1 MNTLVLHVI
10 TGFESLSRRLIQM
23 TLTVNGMKNWF
34 FTKKNNAR
42 NTYMKDIV
50 KLEEETGQRM
60 KSMEDHLMSMNPTEK
75 KKETQRHLLCEQLSK
90 GTRTVVT
97 VQFSTKTITKDKT
110 AQNQEDCEQSEGLQ
124 PNSPANKHKTKL

>member
-1 MNTLVLHVI
+1 
-10 TGFESLSRRLIQM
+10 
-23 TLTVNGMKNWF
+23 
-34 FTKKNNAR
+34 
-42 NTYMKDIV
+42 MKDIV

-75 KKETQRHLLCEQLSK
+75 KKKLKDISCVVK
-90 GTRTVVT
+90 GTRTVVKR
-97 VQFSTKTITKDKT
+97 KTITKDKT

>member
-1 MNTLVLHVI
+1 
-10 TGFESLSRRLIQM
+10 
-23 TLTVNGMKNWF
+23 
-34 FTKKNNAR
+34 KNNAR

-75 KKETQRHLLCEQLSK
+75 KKETQRHLLCGQRYQNSCQK
-90 GTRTVVT
+90 
-97 VQFSTKTITKDKT
+97 FSTKTITKDKT